1 MHTKKLLIIAAAA
14 CLPFAAT
21 AGEGKDKTG
30 AHGGASFDTLDANRD
45 GRISQA
51 EAAVDA
57 SVMFSSADKNSD
69 GYLDKTEWK
78 GRDKNTTT
86 TPQTQS
92 MPDATSPSSD
102 GTQPEAPP
110 STEPQPDTET
120 PRQ

>member
-30 AHGGASFDTLDANRD
+30 AHGGANFDTLDANRD

-51 EAAVDA
+51 EAAMDA
-57 SVMFSSADKNSD
+57 TVVFSSADKNSD
-69 GYLDKTEWK
+69 GYLDKMEWK
-78 GRDKNTTT
+78 NRDKTST
-86 TPQTQS
+86 TPQPQS
-92 MPDATSPSSD
+92 MPDSTSPTSD

-110 STEPQPDTET
+110 STEPQPDTEA